1 MSNTQTEPI
10 PHVLEFAG
18 SGVVEG
24 LYTETIDLSMLG
36 QLEITR
42 ASSVEFN
49 DDEQQ
54 WDVSDYTGNV
64 VFQHHSRQECLD
76 WERRSF
82 NEPPTPQTN

>member
-24 LYTETIDLSMLG
+24 LYTETIDLSTLG
-36 QLEITR
+36 HLEITR

-49 DDEQQ
+49 DDGQR
-54 WDVSDYTGNV
+54 WVVSDYTGNV
-64 VFQHHSRQECLD
+64 VFQHRSRQECLD

-82 NEPPTPQTN
+82 SGPPTPQTD

>member
-24 LYTETIDLSMLG
+24 LYTETIDLGTLG
-36 QLEITR
+36 HLEITR

-49 DDEQQ
+49 DSEQH
-54 WDVSDYTGNV
+54 WEVSDYTGNV
-64 VFQHHSRQECLD
+64 VFQHRSRQECLD

-82 NEPPTPQTN
+82 SEPPTP